1 MTHPQFDQEPP
12 TSASKFRQRLIRL
25 FKIFR
30 RSAAWVWLLLVFG
43 WYGLHGNRVPLPLV
57 REGEISTE
65 ALTIAVVAVSWAVA
79 WAGWWIWVV
88 WPFPVAMTLTAAF
101 LWYALIAL
109 GMAIQE
115 QYSLSPPSEDFN
127 SRLISA
133 AVALVLWVVV
143 MNGLG
148 VGAARSLKR
157 HFQPNRAF
165 QVLASVALVGL
176 GTGLVLRLVRAS

>member
-1 MTHPQFDQEPP
+1 M
-12 TSASKFRQRLIRL
+12 RQ
-25 FKIFR
+25 FKIIR

-43 WYGLHGNRVPLPLV
+43 WYGLHGNMVPLPRV

-88 WPFPVAMTLTAAF
+88 WPFPVVMTLTAAF
-101 LWYALIAL
+101 LWWALIAL
-109 GMAIQE
+109 GMAVRE
-115 QYSLSPPSEDFN
+115 QYSLSPPAEDFN

-133 AVALVLWVVV
+133 AVALVLWAAV

-148 VGAARSLKR
+148 VGAAHSLKR
-157 HFQPNRAF
+157 HFPPRQAF
-165 QVLASVALVGL
+165 QILVSVALVGL
-176 GTGLVLRLVRAS
+176 GVGMVLRLAIDGPIN